1 MINHL
6 QSIISIKIP
15 PHTPTQ
21 SINHTIKKAN
31 ISQRSRR
38 KLRNDGVFLL
48 NGKACTWDTLVH
60 CGDTLQVFLPTES
73 SITSWTHTL
82 DIIYEDEHLLIIN
95 KPSGLLMHPTSTVRD
110 KTLANAVM
118 HYYESTKQS
127 YDFHPVH
134 RLDKDTS
141 GIVVLA
147 KTARVQHLFTKQH
160 ITFHKVYDAI
170 VEGHMPL
177 AQLAIHW
184 PIARKE
190 RSIIERCVHKNGKAA
205 HTDVTVIKTGAM
217 AKPLCNDTISSGAQP
232 YTHIRCIL
240 HTGRTHQIRVH
251 LSHLGYPL
259 LGDDIY
265 GGHLNVIQRQALHA
279 SELWFAHP
287 VTGEE
292 LHLHAELPNDLKN
305 ILVL

>member
-1 MINHL
+1 M
-6 QSIISIKIP
+6 
-15 PHTPTQ
+15 
-21 SINHTIKKAN
+21 
-31 ISQRSRR
+31 
-38 KLRNDGVFLL
+38 
-48 NGKACTWDTLVH
+48 
-60 CGDTLQVFLPTES
+60 
-73 SITSWTHTL
+73 
-82 DIIYEDEHLLIIN
+82 
-95 KPSGLLMHPTSTVRD
+95 
-110 KTLANAVM
+110 
-118 HYYESTKQS
+118 
-127 YDFHPVH
+127 
-134 RLDKDTS
+134 
-141 GIVVLA
+141 
-147 KTARVQHLFTKQH
+147 QHLFTKQH